1 METLRLQR
9 IQRPSRVEQLLE
21 LFVVRMNRVTQRAY
35 QIRDPSGLSGILQD
49 LVRQAR
55 GKHKVWSAW
64 TDDHNTWLF
73 MAEMSLPLSRERG
86 IPVLEIHVYSE
97 HGELQEAGIWAQDKL
112 GTWHR
117 CAD

>member
-9 IQRPSRVEQLLE
+9 IQKPSRVEQLLD
-21 LFVVRMNRVTQRAY
+21 LFVTSTNRVPDHAHPVRH
-35 QIRDPSGLSGILQD
+35 PSGLSGILQH

-64 TDDHNTWLF
+64 TDDRTTWLF
-73 MAEMSLPLSRERG
+73 MADMSLDLSRERG
-86 IPVLEIHVYSE
+86 IPVLEIHAYSE
-97 HGELQEAGIWAQDKL
+97 HGELQEAGIWAQDKQ
-112 GTWHR
+112 GNWQR

>member
-21 LFVVRMNRVTQRAY
+21 LFIARTNRVPQRAY

-55 GKHKVWSAW
+55 AKHRVWSAW
-64 TDDHNTWLF
+64 TDDRTSWF
-73 MAEMSLPLSRERG
+73 FAAEMSLALSRERG
-86 IPVLEIHVYSE
+86 TPVLEIHAYTE
-97 HGELQEAGIWAQDKL
+97 HGELHEAGFWAHDKL
-112 GTWHR
+112 GNWQR